1 MKTKWNLDLLY
12 KSPQDPKIEDDIE
25 RSKKLVSSFCKK
37 WKTHEKYFKEPKVLK
52 EALDDY
58 ENLHRQNAFCD
69 KPMYYLGLK
78 HALNQSDIEIKG
90 KLNKVRDIA
99 VKLSNDVQFFEL
111 KISKIDSK
119 KYKTFTNSPYL
130 KEYKHHL
137 EQLFLSSKYLLSEKE
152 ENVFSLTSKPSFS
165 NWANM
170 LEELLS
176 KQELKIMDEKGNNK
190 KISYNEVF
198 KYLDSKNKKVRDY
211 AAKEF
216 NKVNERYSEI
226 AEFELNSILESKK
239 INDEYRGLS
248 RPDLGRHISDDID
261 SEVVDTLL
269 EVVTNNFEVSK
280 KYYKLKTDLLGQKTL
295 GYHERNV
302 PLGEIDSDYSYKDS
316 IELVSNT
323 FKNIDPLFA
332 DTIKKFTNN
341 GQYDVF
347 PKVKKSG
354 GAFCTSSGNT
364 LPTFIL
370 LNHKSKLNDVLT
382 IAHES
387 GHGIHSEMSKIQN
400 SLNCGYPTSLAEV
413 ASTFF
418 EDFVLEEILK
428 EANEELLFTILA
440 QKLNSDISSIFRQV
454 AFYNFEKELHKDF
467 RKKGY
472 LSKEYIS
479 ELFIKHMSSY
489 LGDSVKK
496 DEGMKSG
503 WIYWSHLRMFFY
515 VYSYASGLLI
525 SKGLQSLVKE
535 DKKNVELVKQFL
547 KSGSTKSPK
556 DLFKGM
562 GIDITKK
569 DIWERGIESIK
580 KKLDGFERTIETTKS

>member
-1 MKTKWNLDLLY
+1 MKTTWDLELLY
-12 KSPQDPKIEDDIE
+12 KSPQDPKIKDDIE
-25 RSKKLVSSFCKK
+25 ESKKLVSSFCKK
-37 WKTHEKYFKEPKVLK
+37 WRNDEKYFKEPKVLK
-52 EALDDY
+52 RALDNY
-58 ENLHRQNAFCD
+58 ENLHHRNAFCD
-69 KPMYYLGLK
+69 KPLYYLGLK
-78 HALNQSDIEIKG
+78 NALNQTDVEIKG

-119 KYKTFTNSPYL
+119 LYNIFIDSPYL
-130 KEYKHHL
+130 KNYKHYL

-152 ENVFSLTSKPSFS
+152 ENVFSLTSKTSFS

-176 KQELKIMDEKGNNK
+176 KQELKVVDEKGDYK
-190 KISYNEVF
+190 KIPYNEVY

-211 AAKEF
+211 AAREF
-216 NKVNERYSEI
+216 NRINERYSEI
-226 AEFELNSILESKK
+226 AEFEINSILESKK
-239 INDEYRGLS
+239 ISDEYRGLG
-248 RPDLGRHISDDID
+248 RPDLARHISDDID
-261 SEVVDTLL
+261 SKVVDTLL
-269 EVVTNNFEVSK
+269 EVVTNNFDISRK
-280 KYYKLKTDLLGQKTL
+280 FYKLKAKLLGLKTS

-302 PLGEIDSDYSYKDS
+302 PLGEIDFDYSYKDS
-316 IELVSNT
+316 IELVTTT
-323 FKNIDPLFA
+323 FENIDSLFA
-332 DTIKKFTNN
+332 DTVKNFLES

-347 PKVKKSG
+347 PKAKKTG
-354 GAFCTSSGNT
+354 GAFCTSSGKS
-364 LPTFIL
+364 LPTYIL
-370 LNHKSKLNDVLT
+370 LNHKDKLNDVLT
-382 IAHES
+382 IAHET
-387 GHGIHSEMSKIQN
+387 GHGIHSEMSKVQN

-428 EANEELLFTILA
+428 EANEELRFTILA

-454 AFYNFEKELHKDF
+454 AFYNFEKELHKEF

-479 ELFIKHMSSY
+479 ELFTKHMSAY
-489 LGDSVKK
+489 LGDTVKK
-496 DEGMKSG
+496 DDGMKNG

-535 DKKNVELVKQFL
+535 DKKNVKLVKEFL
-547 KSGSTKSPK
+547 RSGSTKSPRE
-556 DLFKGM
+556 LFEGM

-569 DIWERGIESIK
+569 DIWMKGIESIK
-580 KKLDGFERTIETTKS
+580 SDLEVFEKG

>member
-12 KSPQDPKIEDDIE
+12 KSPQDPKIKEDIE

-37 WKTHEKYFKEPKVLK
+37 WKSNEEYVKQPKTLK

-58 ENLHRQNAFCD
+58 ENLHKRNAFCD
-69 KPMYYLGLK
+69 KPLYYLGLK
-78 HALNQSDIEIKG
+78 NALDQTDVDVKG
-90 KLNKVRDIA
+90 KLNKVRDTA
-99 VKLSNDVQFFEL
+99 VKLSNEVQFFEL
-111 KISKIDSK
+111 NVSKIDPK
-119 KYKTFTNSPYL
+119 LYTTFTNSTHI

-152 ENVFSLTSKPSFS
+152 ENIFTLTSKASFS

-176 KQELKIMDEKGNNK
+176 KQELKIIDEKGNNK
-190 KISYNEVF
+190 KIPYSEVF

-216 NKVNERYSEI
+216 NRINEKYSEI
-226 AEFELNSILESKK
+226 AEFEINSILESKK

-248 RPDLGRHISDDID
+248 RPDLARHISDDID
-261 SEVVDTLL
+261 SKVVDTLL
-269 EVVTNNFEVSK
+269 EVVTNNFDVSK
-280 KYYKLKTDLLGQKTL
+280 KYYKLKADLLGQKTL
-295 GYHERNV
+295 EYHERNV
-302 PLGEIDSDYSYKDS
+302 PLGEIDSDYPYEDS
-316 IELVSNT
+316 MELITST
-323 FKNIDPLFA
+323 FENIDSLFA
-332 DTIKKFTNN
+332 NIIKKFTDS

-347 PKVKKSG
+347 PKAKKSG
-354 GAFCTSSGNT
+354 GAFCTSSGKS
-364 LPTFIL
+364 LPTYIL
-370 LNHKSKLNDVLT
+370 LNHKDKLNDVLT

-387 GHGIHSEMSKIQN
+387 GHGIHSEMSKVQN

-428 EANEELLFTILA
+428 GANEELRFTILA

-479 ELFIKHMSSY
+479 ELFTKHMSAY
-489 LGDSVKK
+489 LGDAVKE
-496 DEGMKSG
+496 DEGMKNG